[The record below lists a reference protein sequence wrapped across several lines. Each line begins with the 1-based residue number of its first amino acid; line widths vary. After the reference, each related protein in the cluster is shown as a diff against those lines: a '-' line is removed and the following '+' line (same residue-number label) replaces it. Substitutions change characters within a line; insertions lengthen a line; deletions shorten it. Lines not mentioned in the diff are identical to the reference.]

1 MLCSKDSCMP
11 VSTDSVQ
18 KENRVREENFVKAL
32 VCMRNTQEF
41 DDYCF
46 EQGISV
52 EQQAEWLERHGKKV
66 TSADLFTK
74 LTDKKC
80 QIENYL
86 GKYRREKITD
96 EYEKDSGSREKS
108 FREPKNGDFE
118 PLETYFRT
126 PYGVQL
132 GKDYWNNLIDNMV
145 SNGYLRKEDK
155 ERAKVMFGVSQRL
168 QNGEVLKEPLELNI
182 SVISLAKL
190 IAMMYGSITYDTCY
204 DVRVGHTCKEMIHYR
219 FNPLIR
225 IANGSGINEKGKT
238 NDAFWEVLSRMV
250 RTKKGGV
257 HSKETFRAAASKK
270 VKDNIMVP
278 LIKLLG
284 PQAVMTQEKR

>member
-1 MLCSKDSCMP
+1 MP

-32 VCMRNTQEF
+32 VRMRNAQDF

-52 EQQAEWLERHGKKV
+52 EQQAEWIERHGKKV
-66 TSADLFTK
+66 TSVDLFTK
-74 LTDKKC
+74 LTDRKC
-80 QIENYL
+80 QIEKYL

-96 EYEKDSGSREKS
+96 EYGKDSGSREKS
-108 FREPKNGDFE
+108 FREPKDGDFE

-182 SVISLAKL
+182 SDDGWEHYLRYLLRCQGWAYVQGDDSL
-190 IAMMYGSITYDTCY
+190 
-204 DVRVGHTCKEMIHYR
+204 
-219 FNPLIR
+219 
-225 IANGSGINEKGKT
+225 
-238 NDAFWEVLSRMV
+238 
-250 RTKKGGV
+250 
-257 HSKETFRAAASKK
+257 
-270 VKDNIMVP
+270 
-278 LIKLLG
+278 
-284 PQAVMTQEKR
+284 

>member
-1 MLCSKDSCMP
+1 M
-11 VSTDSVQ
+11 
-18 KENRVREENFVKAL
+18 
-32 VCMRNTQEF
+32 
-41 DDYCF
+41 
-46 EQGISV
+46 
-52 EQQAEWLERHGKKV
+52 
-66 TSADLFTK
+66 
-74 LTDKKC
+74 
-80 QIENYL
+80 
-86 GKYRREKITD
+86 
-96 EYEKDSGSREKS
+96 
-108 FREPKNGDFE
+108 
-118 PLETYFRT
+118 
-126 PYGVQL
+126 